1 MRSAVLTA
9 ACTQYGQQGYHPG
22 PPGGHSSLENRG
34 SRVPSLYRKGVIVGL
49 RGCFNIGPDLV
60 NVKITRGDDDRFLL
74 HGGWLLFGE
83 NIPNLI
89 RIREW
94 IVESDWVKWTSA
106 WWRALRAGSGSLVTL
121 LLVAEGLRSPLASS
135 LCIRVLKEIDF
146 SGTTRLR
153 APSLTQTSAW
163 SATAPGMSLGLVGT
177 LAPLS
182 LRPLC
187 FNLVSRRVHPPAP
200 QAWKNIR
207 GRSRHSYRGKNT
219 DYNCCFVISSVPDGC
234 LGNRA
239 CRSISVPVLTSCPGE
254 RWERTVTVFRDF
266 IMTSVK

>member
-1 MRSAVLTA
+1 M
-9 ACTQYGQQGYHPG
+9 
-22 PPGGHSSLENRG
+22 
-34 SRVPSLYRKGVIVGL
+34 
-49 RGCFNIGPDLV
+49 
-60 NVKITRGDDDRFLL
+60 
-74 HGGWLLFGE
+74 
-83 NIPNLI
+83 
-89 RIREW
+89 
-94 IVESDWVKWTSA
+94 
-106 WWRALRAGSGSLVTL
+106 TL

-135 LCIRVLKEIDF
+135 LWIRVLKEIDF

-182 LRPLC
+182 LRPFS

-207 GRSRHSYRGKNT
+207 GQSRHSYRGKNT

-254 RWERTVTVFRDF
+254 R
-266 IMTSVK
+266 